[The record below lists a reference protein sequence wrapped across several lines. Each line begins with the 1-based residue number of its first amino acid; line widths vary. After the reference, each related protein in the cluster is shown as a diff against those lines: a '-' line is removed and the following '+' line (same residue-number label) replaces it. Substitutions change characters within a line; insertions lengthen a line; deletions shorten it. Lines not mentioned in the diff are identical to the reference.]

1 MPTNIKENGFETL
14 IVEYLVSQNGYEEGS
29 NEDYNKTYAIDET
42 RLFRFLN
49 ETQKQK
55 MDELRILES
64 EIEKKKFLDR
74 LSKKISDNGVI
85 TIIRSG
91 FKYKN
96 HTLDF
101 YMVRPSEGNAEAKE
115 AYENN
120 IFSVTRQLRYSEE
133 YGRMAL
139 DLCLFF
145 VGYQSLR
152 LS

>member
-64 EIEKKKFLDR
+64 EIEKKKFLF
-74 LSKKISDNGVI
+74 N
-85 TIIRSG
+85 
-91 FKYKN
+91 F
-96 HTLDF
+96 
-101 YMVRPSEGNAEAKE
+101 
-115 AYENN
+115 
-120 IFSVTRQLRYSEE
+120 
-133 YGRMAL
+133 
-139 DLCLFF
+139 C
-145 VGYQSLR
+145 
-152 LS
+152 

>member
-14 IVEYLVSQNGYEEGS
+14 IVDYLVSQNGYEEGS
-29 NEDYNKTYAIDET
+29 NEDYNKTYAIDEI

-49 ETQKQK
+49 DTQKQK

-115 AYENN
+115 AYEKVVELFPDSTIAEN
-120 IFSVTRQLRYSEE
+120 SKE
-133 YGRMAL
+133 YL
-139 DLCLFF
+139 E
-145 VGYQSLR
+145 
-152 LS
+152 